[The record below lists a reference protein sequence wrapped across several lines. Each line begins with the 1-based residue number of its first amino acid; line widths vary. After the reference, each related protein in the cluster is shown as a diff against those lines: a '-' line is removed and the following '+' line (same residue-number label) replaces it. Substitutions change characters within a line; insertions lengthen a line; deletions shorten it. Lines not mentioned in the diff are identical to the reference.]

1 MKQAGCPAAFR
12 GDFPRRDRVSRRV
25 ARALDCVTRRRETN
39 VTNFIVYMI
48 GMVLLAGALA
58 YGASLAGISQRWIVV
73 GVLAL
78 IGLGVMGGIVKTRQ
92 RDPAN

>member
-1 MKQAGCPAAFR
+1 M
-12 GDFPRRDRVSRRV
+12 
-25 ARALDCVTRRRETN
+25 
-39 VTNFIVYMI
+39 TNFIVYMI
-48 GMVLLAGALA
+48 GMLLLVGGLA
-58 YGASLAGISQRWIVV
+58 YGANLAGIGQRWIVV

>member
-1 MKQAGCPAAFR
+1 
-12 GDFPRRDRVSRRV
+12 
-25 ARALDCVTRRRETN
+25 

-48 GMVLLAGALA
+48 GILLVAGALA
-58 YGASLAGISQRWIVV
+58 YGASLAGVGQRWIVV

-78 IGLGVMGGIVKTRQ
+78 VGLGVMGGIVKTRQ

>member
-1 MKQAGCPAAFR
+1 M
-12 GDFPRRDRVSRRV
+12 
-25 ARALDCVTRRRETN
+25 
-39 VTNFIVYMI
+39 TNFIVYMI

>member
-1 MKQAGCPAAFR
+1 LPRFRAEIPAVEPR
-12 GDFPRRDRVSRRV
+12 GTCFGLS
-25 ARALDCVTRRRETN
+25 AAQEGH

-48 GMVLLAGALA
+48 GMLLLAGALA
-58 YGASLAGISQRWIVV
+58 YGANIAGISQRWIVV